1 MKKRVWLF
9 CIFISGL
16 VCTSCAAAPE
26 TAEPVSKIPINQD
39 TLEMEPDFSYV
50 VPIQLPHIL
59 VDQSG
64 YQSGDKKVAFFYGKD
79 LEETFEIRDERTE
92 ETVYSGTLRLVKETD
107 GRMLYTGMFTE
118 FGEAGTYYIH
128 QEQVGDSYSFAIG
141 ASIYNQKYKK
151 LESSLLKEKFT
162 QVSDQAYL
170 LANYMF
176 VDEMFSE
183 TWTNMSYIRAK
194 MEMLLYSQDT
204 STGAFYS
211 EIVEEPVDATVYD
224 GTISLSTTAQMA
236 GILAQYVY
244 LYRETED
251 PIFINKCL
259 QASQK
264 AYRYMEKYRDNT
276 DTDAWYYAA
285 TQLYRLT
292 RQYKYRNA
300 IMEYDTL
307 PVESRSSTTY
317 GYTILAD
324 FTYLSTPYGTD
335 YNRCELL
342 LDGYLD
348 KAQMISTQSSREHF
362 YVLPD
367 IASMSDQEV
376 LDDMVILGIVNHVL
390 SGQEYAGVQKNY
402 IHYLSG
408 TNQDRQD
415 YLNTKMLKEKDT
427 DRMNTGNTIKMFV
440 VYAGLYSDNE

>member
-16 VCTSCAAAPE
+16 VCSSCAAVQE
-26 TAEPVSKIPINQD
+26 KAEPVSKVPLEQD

-64 YQSGDKKVAFFYGKD
+64 YQCADKKVAFFYGKD
-79 LEETFEIRDERTE
+79 LKETFEIRDELTE
-92 ETVYSGTLRLVKETD
+92 EVVYSGTLRQVKETD
-107 GRMLYTGMFTE
+107 GRMLYTGMFTDFSE
-118 FGEAGTYYIH
+118 PGTYYIH
-128 QEQVGDSYSFAIG
+128 QEQVGDSFSFAIG

-151 LESSLLKEKFT
+151 LESTLLKEKFA

-176 VDEMFSE
+176 IDEMFSE

-194 MEMLLYSQDT
+194 METLLYSQDAA
-204 STGAFYS
+204 TGAFYS
-211 EIVEEPVDATVYD
+211 EIMEEPMDTEVYD
-224 GTISLSTTAQMA
+224 GTISLSATAQMA
-236 GILAQYVY
+236 GVLAQYVY

-251 PIFINKCL
+251 TLFINKCL
-259 QASQK
+259 MASQK

-300 IMEYDTL
+300 IIEYDTL
-307 PVESRSSTTY
+307 PVESRSSTAH

-324 FTYLSTPYGTD
+324 FAYLSTPYGTE

-342 LDGYLD
+342 LDYYLD
-348 KAQMISTQSSREHF
+348 KAQTISTQSSREYF
-362 YVLPD
+362 YVLPEITAMTD
-367 IASMSDQEV
+367 KEV
-376 LDDMVILGIVNHVL
+376 LDDMVILGIVNHIL

-408 TNQDRQD
+408 TNRDRQD
-415 YLNTKMLKEKDT
+415 YLNIRMVKESGTDRINTGNATKML
-427 DRMNTGNTIKMFV
+427 V
-440 VYAGLYSDNE
+440 VYANLYDGIE

>member
-1 MKKRVWLF
+1 MKKRVWLL

-16 VCTSCAAAPE
+16 VCSSCAMSQEA
-26 TAEPVSKIPINQD
+26 TKPVSKVPLEQD
-39 TLEMEPDFSYV
+39 TLEMEPDFSYIIPLQV
-50 VPIQLPHIL
+50 PHIL
-59 VDQSG
+59 VDQTG
-64 YQSGDKKVAFFYGKD
+64 YQSRDKKVAFFYGKD
-79 LEETFEIRDERTE
+79 LDETFEIRDDLTE
-92 ETVYSGTLRLVKETD
+92 EVLYSGTLRQVREKD
-107 GRMLYTGMFTE
+107 GQMLYTGMFTE
-118 FGEAGTYYIH
+118 FSDSGTYYIH
-128 QEQVGDSYSFAIG
+128 QKQVGDSYTFTIG
-141 ASIYNQKYKK
+141 TSHYNQKYKK
-151 LESSLLKEKFT
+151 METTLLKEKFT

-176 VDEMFSE
+176 IDEMFSE
-183 TWTNMSYIRAK
+183 TWTNISYIRAK
-194 MEMLLYSQDT
+194 MEELLYSQDAA
-204 STGAFYS
+204 TGAFYS
-211 EIVEEPVDATVYD
+211 DILEAPVDVKTYE

-236 GILAQYVY
+236 GVLAQYVY

-276 DTDAWYYAA
+276 DTDTWYYAA

-300 IMEYDTL
+300 IIEYDTL
-307 PVESRSSTTY
+307 PVESRSSTTH

-342 LDGYLD
+342 LDQYLD
-348 KAQMISTQSSREHF
+348 KAQDISTQSSREYF

-367 IASMSDQEV
+367 IMSMSDKDI
-376 LDDMVILGIVNHVL
+376 LDDMIILGVVNHVL

-408 TNQDRQD
+408 TNPDGQN
-415 YLNTKMLKEKDT
+415 YLSVRMLKEDNT
-427 DRMNTGNTIKMFV
+427 DRMNAGNAIKMLV
-440 VYAGLYSDNE
+440 VYANLYGNT

>member
-16 VCTSCAAAPE
+16 VCSSCTGVPE
-26 TAEPVSKIPINQD
+26 ETEPVSKVPLEQD

-64 YQSGDKKVAFFYGKD
+64 YQSEDKKIAFFYGKD

-92 ETVYSGTLRLVKETD
+92 EVVYSGTLRLVKETE

-118 FGEAGTYYIH
+118 FSEAGTYYLH
-128 QEQVGDSYSFAIG
+128 QEQVGDSYSFVIG
-141 ASIYNQKYKK
+141 QAIYNQKYKN
-151 LESSLLKEKFT
+151 LESVLLKEKFT
-162 QVSDQAYL
+162 QVSEQAYL

-176 VDEMFSE
+176 IDEMFSE
-183 TWTNMSYIRAK
+183 TWTNQSYIRAK
-194 MEMLLYSQDT
+194 MEMLLYSQDAE
-204 STGAFYS
+204 TGAFYN
-211 EIVEEPVDATVYD
+211 ELVDEPVNAAFNE

-236 GILAQYVY
+236 GVLAQYVY

-251 PIFINKCL
+251 PVFINKCL

-264 AYRYMEKYRDNT
+264 AYYYMEMYRDNT

-292 RQYKYRNA
+292 RQYKYGNA
-300 IMEYDTL
+300 IIEYDTL
-307 PVESRSSTTY
+307 PVESRGSTTY

-342 LDGYLD
+342 MDYYLD
-348 KAQMISTQSSREHF
+348 IAQTISTQSSREYF

-367 IASMSDQEV
+367 IVAMSDQEV
-376 LDDMVILGIVNHVL
+376 LDDMMILGIVNHIL

-408 TNQDRQD
+408 TNQERRD
-415 YLNTKMLKEKDT
+415 YLNGNIIKESGT
-427 DRMNTGNTIKMFV
+427 ERINTGNAIKMLV
-440 VYAGLYSDNE
+440 VYANLYDDVK